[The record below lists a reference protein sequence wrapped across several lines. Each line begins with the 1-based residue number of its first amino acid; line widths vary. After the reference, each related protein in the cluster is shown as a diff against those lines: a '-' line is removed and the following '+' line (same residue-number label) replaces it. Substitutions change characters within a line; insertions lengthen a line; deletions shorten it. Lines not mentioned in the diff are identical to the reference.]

1 MAHELRPVVRAQER
15 RCTAFA
21 DQPPEHF
28 DDARRAN
35 AAGDVDRLRPGPGRF
50 ARGRDPRVRLSTR
63 GQGNASADGQPD
75 RRPGPD
81 GVAVVRDRIPERTP
95 RRRVWVCEW
104 LEPPYSAGHWVSAQ
118 VEAAGG
124 QEVFQRV
131 GLPSTRVAPEAVVD
145 RAPEVIVLAPC
156 GFHVVD
162 DVEREARR
170 VTLFPGWED
179 LPAVK
184 SGAVWAVD
192 ASSYYSRPGP
202 RLVDGMELM
211 ARILHPELCGAPD
224 PHRARR
230 VTVPRQRVPGS
241 LAGGSD
247 RKRRDRPGHAGPGR
261 AITRWTSLPRHER
274 GGDAAAGRRDSIQQA
289 SSRGQPKR
297 QDRRWNGAPRGGPEA
312 PTGMDYCGCSRRTTE
327 HGGKGRRILITQRS
341 LYPPPLHP
349 ARRAVDARPSRF
361 RGCDYAAE
369 LRGATPPCRPLRR
382 GNLLLV

>member
-1 MAHELRPVVRAQER
+1 MAGAPVFGRPLGVGPGGGRGRPGGV
-15 RCTAFA
+15 
-21 DQPPEHF
+21 P
-28 DDARRAN
+28 ARRSSIHT
-35 AAGDVDRLRPGPGRF
+35 GGPGGGGRPS
-50 ARGRDPRVRLSTR
+50 ARGHR
-63 GQGNASADGQPD
+63 
-75 RRPGPD
+75 
-81 GVAVVRDRIPERTP
+81 
-95 RRRVWVCEW
+95 
-104 LEPPYSAGHWVSAQ
+104 AGA
-118 VEAAGG
+118 
-124 QEVFQRV
+124 
-131 GLPSTRVAPEAVVD
+131 
-145 RAPEVIVLAPC
+145 C
-156 GFHVVD
+156 GFHVD

-247 RKRRDRPGHAGPGR
+247 RKRRDRPGHAGPGW

-289 SSRGQPKR
+289 STRVSRNVGT
-297 QDRRWNGAPRGGPEA
+297 DGG
-312 PTGMDYCGCSRRTTE
+312 TE
-327 HGGKGRRILITQRS
+327 
-341 LYPPPLHP
+341 
-349 ARRAVDARPSRF
+349 RRAVGQKRLPGWTIVAVVGEPRNTEGRAGVFS
-361 RGCDYAAE
+361 
-369 LRGATPPCRPLRR
+369 
-382 GNLLLV
+382 